1 MNYDNVIVC
10 NPQHYESLQ
19 NQIKNDMIQNNIPS
33 YDITNQL
40 RRIHLSY
47 LKKCFSN
54 YNQYSDFLFEKA
66 QPQPQSQPQL
76 QPQPQPQSLLQSTS
90 SVPML
95 ITPTQTVA
103 QISESPCRN
112 SFLMVKISEKTFNQN
127 VFLLMCISVCL
138 IIHGISIW
146 QYKLKIE
153 EGKLSK
159 HERSITDG
167 MITVSI
173 LGILY
178 IIGIIFSMIMC
189 NKMVSRTVEIIF
201 IFLLIATFINLI
213 CIFIIVS

>member
-54 YNQYSDFLFEKA
+54 YNQHPDSDFLFEKA
-66 QPQPQSQPQL
+66 QPQPQ
-76 QPQPQPQSLLQSTS
+76 PQPQSLQSTS

-103 QISESPCRN
+103 QISEPPCGN

-153 EGKLSK
+153 EGDLSK

-173 LGILY
+173 LGLFS

-189 NKMVSRTVEIIF
+189 NKMVSGTVEIIF
-201 IFLLIATFINLI
+201 IFLLISTFINLI